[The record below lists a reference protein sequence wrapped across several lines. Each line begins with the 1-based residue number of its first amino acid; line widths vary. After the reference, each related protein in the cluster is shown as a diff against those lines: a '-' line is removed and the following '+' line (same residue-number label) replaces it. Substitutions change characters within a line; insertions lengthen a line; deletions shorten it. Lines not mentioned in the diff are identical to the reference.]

1 MTTQK
6 ITITAT
12 SGGYGGGDKAKIAV
26 DNQEIGFGE
35 YTHGINVA
43 VFDETTGL
51 PLFCTSFDTA
61 LGNSDSFADLLNS
74 LAEGR
79 IVAVAV
85 KGYLGSL
92 TDQAKAACK
101 SIGSTH
107 IDQLKAWQSWALVG
121 IKGHESGTA
130 HEFIEWTE
138 TSSSYS
144 FDVQAVQQIGG
155 FVVESISKASI
166 SVAPHY
172 IAQAGKAEIKLN
184 GQTLTPEGGYQ
195 AGFNFV
201 ILDRQDGQVKASG
214 SYNPWTESELDKFD
228 QTIQQL
234 QAGEIVAIA
243 TQDYP
248 GTGVDQRLRKACSLI
263 GGTMVGNLKYGG
275 SWAIVGYKGAPPGR
289 AVESLDNIA
298 QYCSL
303 YGAEGVK
310 VKYWS
315 VATAPLKKDL
325 KLGDKLWDSDASWT
339 FASNESVG
347 IDGDYALVG
356 DANKGN
362 AYMYRWHDSQ
372 WQLQQQLLPQEQ
384 QGDYFGRSVDVSGNL
399 AIVGHN
405 LASVSGKYR
414 AGAAHIYELKDGQ
427 WQYQEILQPSDLKA
441 YDFFG
446 DSVAIDGKVALVGA
460 SNAGVPGKDHCGEA
474 YIFHLEN
481 GKWIQKAKLQPL
493 DLGANDRFGISV
505 SISGNFAIVGAS
517 NAGVPGKD
525 HCGEAY
531 IFHLESGKWV
541 QQQKLQPLDLGVSDC
556 FGHSVA
562 MAGNL
567 AIVGAPLAD
576 ISGKTQAGAAYIF
589 QFQDG
594 EWKPYEKIQAT
605 DPNNDDRFGW
615 GVAIGNDI
623 AIVGAYQADAPGK
636 DDCGAAYMFQLV
648 NSKWELQQKLQP
660 SDLPAKGEW
669 GSGVFFN
676 GRRAIIGGGGFA
688 YICDVTI
695 EQ

>member
-1 MTTQK
+1 
-6 ITITAT
+6 
-12 SGGYGGGDKAKIAV
+12 
-26 DNQEIGFGE
+26 
-35 YTHGINVA
+35 
-43 VFDETTGL
+43 
-51 PLFCTSFDTA
+51 
-61 LGNSDSFADLLNS
+61 
-74 LAEGR
+74 
-79 IVAVAV
+79 
-85 KGYLGSL
+85 
-92 TDQAKAACK
+92 
-101 SIGSTH
+101 
-107 IDQLKAWQSWALVG
+107 
-121 IKGHESGTA
+121 
-130 HEFIEWTE
+130 
-138 TSSSYS
+138 
-144 FDVQAVQQIGG
+144 
-155 FVVESISKASI
+155 
-166 SVAPHY
+166 
-172 IAQAGKAEIKLN
+172 
-184 GQTLTPEGGYQ
+184 
-195 AGFNFV
+195 
-201 ILDRQDGQVKASG
+201 
-214 SYNPWTESELDKFD
+214 
-228 QTIQQL
+228 
-234 QAGEIVAIA
+234 
-243 TQDYP
+243 
-248 GTGVDQRLRKACSLI
+248 
-263 GGTMVGNLKYGG
+263 MVGNLKYGG

-298 QYCSL
+298 QYYKA

-325 KLGDKLWDSDASWT
+325 KLGDKLWVKDASWA
-339 FASNESVG
+339 FAGFQSVG

-356 DANKGN
+356 DENKGN

-441 YDFFG
+441 SDYFG
-446 DSVAIDGKVALVGA
+446 HSVAIDGKVALVGA
-460 SNAGVPGKDHCGEA
+460 YQADAPGKDHCGEA

-481 GKWIQKAKLQPL
+481 GKWVQKAKLQPL
-493 DLGANDRFGISV
+493 DLGANDHFGNSV
-505 SISGNFAIVGAS
+505 SISGNFAIVGGSYAD
-517 NAGVPGKD
+517 APGKNN
-525 HCGEAY
+525 CGAAY
-531 IFHLESGKWV
+531 IFHLESGKWE
-541 QQQKLQPLDLGVSDC
+541 QQYKLQPLDLGPNDY
-556 FGHSVA
+556 FGTSVA
-562 MAGNL
+562 MAGDL

-576 ISGKTQAGAAYIF
+576 ISGKTQAGVAYIF

-605 DPNNDDRFGW
+605 EPKNRAQFGD
-615 GVAIGNDI
+615 GVAIGNDV
-623 AIVGAYQADAPGK
+623 AIVGADGADASGK
-636 DDCGAAYMFQLV
+636 PNCGAAYMFQLV

>member
-1 MTTQK
+1 
-6 ITITAT
+6 
-12 SGGYGGGDKAKIAV
+12 
-26 DNQEIGFGE
+26 
-35 YTHGINVA
+35 
-43 VFDETTGL
+43 
-51 PLFCTSFDTA
+51 
-61 LGNSDSFADLLNS
+61 LLNR
-74 LAEGR
+74 LPEGR

-85 KGYLGSL
+85 KGDAGAL
-92 TDQAKAACK
+92 TEQAKAACK
-101 SIGSTH
+101 SIGSNQ

-121 IKGHESGTA
+121 IKGQESGTA
-130 HEFIEWTE
+130 HEYIEWTE

-144 FDVQAVQQIGG
+144 FNVLTVQQIGG
-155 FVVESISKASI
+155 FIVESISQASAI
-166 SVAPHY
+166 EADYSLKGGA
-172 IAQAGKAEIKLN
+172 AAIKLN
-184 GQTLTPEGGYQ
+184 GQTLTPEGGYK

-201 ILDRQDGQVKASG
+201 VLDRQDGQVKASG
-214 SYNPWTESELDKFD
+214 SYNPWIESELDKFD

-248 GTGVDQRLRKACSLI
+248 GTEVSQRLRKACSLI

-298 QYCSL
+298 QYYKA

-325 KLGDKLWDSDASWT
+325 KVGDKLWVSYASWA
-339 FASNESVG
+339 FASGVG

-356 DANKGN
+356 DYLKGN

-384 QGDYFGRSVDVSGNL
+384 QGGEFGYSVDVSGNL
-399 AIVGHN
+399 AIVGQN
-405 LASVSGKYR
+405 NASVSGKNN

-441 YDFFG
+441 SDYFG
-446 DSVAIDGKVALVGA
+446 LSVAIDGKVALVGA
-460 SNAGVPGKDHCGEA
+460 HYADAPGKDNCGAA

-493 DLGANDRFGISV
+493 DLGPGDIFGESV
-505 SISGNFAIVGAS
+505 SISGNFAIVGGSYAD
-517 NAGVPGKD
+517 APGKNN
-525 HCGEAY
+525 CGAAY
-531 IFHLESGKWV
+531 IFHLESGKWE
-541 QQQKLQPLDLGVSDC
+541 QQHKLQPLDLGPNDY
-556 FGHSVA
+556 FGTSVA

-567 AIVGAPLAD
+567 AIVAAPFATV
-576 ISGKTQAGAAYIF
+576 SGKNQAGAAYIF

-605 DPNNDDRFGW
+605 DPNNYDRFGI